1 MSKRGV
7 RFVEGWVSENV
18 HPTAYVLDDDSLEA
32 RQYAVQC
39 LAAAEAEGISKKE
52 IEEDLGNIV
61 AYMTGAINSQIDEEV
76 ARLAAK
82 GK

>member
-7 RFVEGWVSENV
+7 RFVERWVSEWV
-18 HPTAYVLDDDSLEA
+18 HPITYWDEDGLEA

-61 AYMTGAINSQIDEEV
+61 GYMAGANNSQMDEEV

-82 GK
+82 DG